1 MKTRNLL
8 MSLIAL
14 MAILIASC
22 SEQQPGT
29 GMEVGGTKTLTFRL
43 TTDGQAQTRAAAPS
57 VPGYKLE
64 YILQVLDAGG
74 SILSGYTQRVETGT
88 FDVTLPLGVAY
99 TCLFWAQ
106 YIPDAGGDNEFF
118 DTDDL
123 KAVALKK
130 PLTAEDQCQ
139 AFCATASVAAA
150 DEALTHTVVM
160 KRAVAQVNIKSD
172 TQMTGYSKL
181 TAAYTNVPNT
191 FNVLDNTVTDNTG
204 GVNGDANFDITSFSS
219 TPGADGKY
227 IYQSAYFLASAD
239 GAGSM
244 LNIALDTYITA
255 APGTP
260 FKTITV
266 NNVPTKKNVRTNVLM
281 DFAATSSTY
290 TYTLD
295 FADFDAT
302 DINHKTVSTWDGSYP
317 AVNTSATY
325 SGGDGSQATPYIIGS
340 ATDFAQFAKNIAN
353 STYTNDK
360 YFKLDVDIN
369 LNDKPWT
376 PTEEFRGAFDGQ
388 HHKITGLK
396 VSVAGDYVG
405 LFGRISNRPSSGISN
420 LHVSGDV
427 ENTASEE
434 YGFKTTGGICGTNY
448 GVITNCS
455 FSGSVRGAERVGG
468 IAGACDGRII
478 SCKNTATVFGK
489 EAGGIAGRNSTAKA
503 IIYGCYNEGIIETNG
518 GSAGGIYGKDDD
530 FEFDI
535 KGCYNIGTVRSSS
548 GGGELGAITSYWGD
562 NSASYSMA
570 SCYVKE
576 KYALFHATEE
586 AVFGSSD
593 WPTSTNNTVWYADPS
608 NDGTYT
614 AGSDGVPTGNYKFW
628 KSLGSW
634 NGGTPQYP
642 KLWWEE

>member
-29 GMEVGGTKTLTFRL
+29 GMEAGGTKTLTFRL

-57 VPGYKLE
+57 VTGHKLQ

-106 YIPDAGGDNEFF
+106 YIPNAGGGSEFF

-130 PLTAEDQCQ
+130 ALTADDQCQ

-204 GVNGDANFDITSFSS
+204 GVSGDANFDITNFSAS
-219 TPGADGKY
+219 PGADGKY
-227 IYQSAYFLASAD
+227 IYQSAYFLASVD

-266 NNVPTKKNVRTNVLM
+266 NNVPAKKNVRTNVLM

-302 DINHKTVSTWDGSYP
+302 DINHKTVSTWDGTYP
-317 AVNTSATY
+317 AVNTGATF
-325 SGGDGSQATPYIIGS
+325 SGGDGSEATPYIIGS
-340 ATDFAQFAKNIAN
+340 ATDFAQFAKNTTSKN
-353 STYTNDK
+353 YQDT

-376 PTEEFRGAFDGQ
+376 PTGNFDGVFDGQ

-396 VSVAGDYVG
+396 VSVADVEVG
-405 LFGRISNRPSSGISN
+405 LFGQLSSTGRLSN

-427 ENTASEE
+427 ENTSSE
-434 YGFKTTGGICGTNY
+434 YFKFAGGICGWHD
-448 GVITNCS
+448 GVVTNCS
-455 FSGSVRGAERVGG
+455 FSGSVRGTGTVGG
-468 IAGACDGRII
+468 IAGSCNGKII
-478 SCKNTATVFGK
+478 SCKNTASVSGE
-489 EAGGIAGRNSTAKA
+489 EAGGIAGQESSA
-503 IIYGCYNEGIIETNG
+503 IPKIYGCYNEGAIDG
-518 GSAGGIYGKDDD
+518 GANAGGILGKNGGYGC
-530 FEFDI
+530 EI
-535 KGCYNIGTVRSSS
+535 KGCYNIGAIQSSS
-548 GGGELGAITSYWGD
+548 GGTLGAITSSAAAG
-562 NSASYSMA
+562 NSVMA

-576 KYALFHATEE
+576 KYAAAHATEE
-586 AVFGSSD
+586 TVFGSSD

>member
-1 MKTRNLL
+1 MKTRHLL

-14 MAILIASC
+14 VAILIASC

-29 GMEVGGTKTLTFRL
+29 GMEAGGTKTLTFRL
-43 TTDGQAQTRAAAPS
+43 TTDGQAQTRAAAPT
-57 VPGYKLE
+57 VTGHKLQ

-74 SILSGYTQRVETGT
+74 TLIPGYTQTVETGI
-88 FDVTLPLGVAY
+88 FNVTLPLGVAY

-118 DTDDL
+118 DTADL

-130 PLTAEDQCQ
+130 ALTADDKCQ

-172 TQMTGYSKL
+172 TQMAGYSKL

-191 FNVLDNTVTDNTG
+191 FNVQDNTVTAAG
-204 GVNGDANFDITSFSS
+204 GVSGNANFEIIDFTVS
-219 TPGADGKY
+219 PGADGKY

-239 GAGSM
+239 GTGSM
-244 LNIALDTYITA
+244 LDIALNTYITA
-255 APGTP
+255 APGAP

-295 FADFDAT
+295 FADFDT
-302 DINHKTVSTWDGSYP
+302 PDINRRTVSTWDGTYP

-325 SGGDGSQATPYIIGS
+325 SGGDGTQANPYIIGS
-340 ATDFAQFAKNIAN
+340 ATDFAQFAKNTTSKN
-353 STYTNDK
+353 YNDT

-369 LNDKPWT
+369 LNNQPWT
-376 PTEEFRGAFDGQ
+376 PIALTGLPFGTFDGQ
-388 HHKITGLK
+388 HHKITGLN
-396 VSVAGDYVG
+396 VDNSTNSAAVG
-405 LFGRISNRPSSGISN
+405 LFGKVSGGVSN
-420 LHVSGDV
+420 LHVSGTV
-427 ENTASEE
+427 KATGTSSYA
-434 YGFKTTGGICGTNY
+434 GGICGASVS
-448 GVITNCS
+448 GSSSCVLANCS
-455 FSGSVRGAERVGG
+455 FAGSVEGG
-468 IAGACDGRII
+468 TAAGGMIGNLQAITVI
-478 SCKNTATVFGK
+478 TSCKNSGTVT
-489 EAGGIAGRNSTAKA
+489 AGGFAGGMCGKATANLSVF
-503 IIYGCYNEGIIETNG
+503 GCYNEGTITANN
-518 GSAGGIYGKDDD
+518 AGGVSAPGNATIS
-530 FEFDI
+530 
-535 KGCYNIGTVRSSS
+535 GCYNIGTVSGSSTS
-548 GGGELGAITSYWGD
+548 GAITPGATSV
-562 NSASYSMA
+562 SE
-570 SCYVKE
+570 CYVKE
-576 KYALFHATEE
+576 IIGTDSGSETA
-586 AVFGSSD
+586 FGD
-593 WPTSTNNTVWYADPS
+593 GAWPTSTSGSVWLAAPD

-614 AGSDGVPTGNYKFW
+614 AGANGVPTGNYKFW

-634 NGGTPQYP
+634 NGGTPQHP

>member
-29 GMEVGGTKTLTFRL
+29 GMEAGGTKTLTFRL

-57 VPGYKLE
+57 VTGYKLE

-106 YIPDAGGDNEFF
+106 YIPNAGGGSEFF

-130 PLTAEDQCQ
+130 ALTADDQCQ

-204 GVNGDANFDITSFSS
+204 GVSGDANFDITNFSAS
-219 TPGADGKY
+219 PGADGKY
-227 IYQSAYFLASAD
+227 IYQSAYFLASVD

-244 LNIALDTYITA
+244 LNIALNTYITA

-266 NNVPTKKNVRTNVLM
+266 NNVPAKKNVRTNVLM

-302 DINHKTVSTWDGSYP
+302 DINHKTVSTWDGTYP
-317 AVNTSATY
+317 AVNTGATF
-325 SGGDGSQATPYIIGS
+325 SGGDGSEATPYIIGS
-340 ATDFAQFAKNIAN
+340 ATDFAQFAKNTTSKN
-353 STYTNDK
+353 YRDT

-376 PTEEFRGAFDGQ
+376 PTGNFDGVFDGQ

-396 VSVAGDYVG
+396 VSVADVEVG
-405 LFGRISNRPSSGISN
+405 LFGQLSSTGRLSN

-427 ENTASEE
+427 ENTSSE
-434 YGFKTTGGICGTNY
+434 YFKFAGGICGWHD
-448 GVITNCS
+448 GVVTNCS
-455 FSGSVRGAERVGG
+455 FSGSVRGTGTVGG
-468 IAGACDGRII
+468 IAGSCNGKII
-478 SCKNTATVFGK
+478 SCKNTASVSGE
-489 EAGGIAGRNSTAKA
+489 EAGGIAGQESSA
-503 IIYGCYNEGIIETNG
+503 IPKIYGCYNEGAIDG
-518 GSAGGIYGKDDD
+518 GANAGGILGKNGGYGC
-530 FEFDI
+530 EI
-535 KGCYNIGTVRSSS
+535 KGCYNIGAIQSSS
-548 GGGELGAITSYWGD
+548 GGTLGAITSSAAAG
-562 NSASYSMA
+562 NSVMA

-576 KYALFHATEE
+576 KYAAAHATEE
-586 AVFGSSD
+586 TVFGASD

-634 NGGTPQYP
+634 NGGTPEYP

>member
-1 MKTRNLL
+1 MKTRHLL

-14 MAILIASC
+14 VAILIASC

-57 VPGYKLE
+57 VTGHKLE

-130 PLTAEDQCQ
+130 PLTADDQCQ

-150 DEALTHTVVM
+150 DEALTQTVVM

-191 FNVLDNTVTDNTG
+191 FNVLDNTVTTTG
-204 GVNGDANFDITSFSS
+204 GVSGDADFEITSFSS
-219 TPGADGKY
+219 TPDADGKY
-227 IYQSAYFLASAD
+227 ICQSAYFLASAN

-255 APGTP
+255 APGAV

-266 NNVPTKKNVRTNVLM
+266 NNVPAKKNVRTNVLM

-325 SGGDGSQATPYIIGS
+325 SGGDGSQANPYIIGS
-340 ATDFAQFAKNIAN
+340 ATDLAQLTVNMAN
-353 STYTNDK
+353 SVNYNAN
-360 YFKLDVDIN
+360 YFKLDVDID
-369 LNDKPWT
+369 LNNHPWT
-376 PTEEFRGAFDGQ
+376 PIALDGMAIGAFDGQ
-388 HHKITGLK
+388 HHKITGLN
-396 VSVAGDYVG
+396 VDIATGSVGVG
-405 LFGRISNRPSSGISN
+405 LFGKVRSGVSN
-420 LHVSGDV
+420 LHVSGTV
-427 ENTASEE
+427 
-434 YGFKTTGGICGTNY
+434 KTTGSGSYAGGICGNLT
-448 GVITNCS
+448 GDGSSVAVLANCS
-455 FSGSVRGAERVGG
+455 FTGSVEGVSSAGG
-468 IAGACDGRII
+468 IVGKMQSVTTIT
-478 SCKNTATVFGK
+478 SCKNSGTVKANSF
-489 EAGGIAGRNSTAKA
+489 AGGISGSMGSSLY
-503 IIYGCYNEGIIETNG
+503 IFGCYNEGAIIGNN
-518 GSAGGIYGKDDD
+518 AGGISVPGNAK
-530 FEFDI
+530 I
-535 KGCYNIGTVRSSS
+535 SGCYNIGTVTGTGAS
-548 GGGELGAITSYWGD
+548 GAIAL
-562 NSASYSMA
+562 SAA
-570 SCYVKE
+570 SVLECYVKAKIGTDSGGE
-576 KYALFHATEE
+576 T
-586 AVFGSSD
+586 VFSD
-593 WPTSTNNTVWYADPS
+593 GAWPTSTNGAVWFAAPD

-614 AGSDGVPTGNYKFW
+614 KSASDEPTGDYKFW

>member
-1 MKTRNLL
+1 MKTRHLL

-14 MAILIASC
+14 VAILIASC

-29 GMEVGGTKTLTFRL
+29 GMEAGGTKTLTFRL
-43 TTDGQAQTRAAAPS
+43 TTDGQAQTRAPAPS
-57 VPGYKLE
+57 VTGHKLQ

-74 SILSGYTQRVETGT
+74 NILPTYTQTVETGT

-106 YIPDAGGDNEFF
+106 YIPDTGGDNDFF

-150 DEALTHTVVM
+150 DEALTQTVVM

-204 GVNGDANFDITSFSS
+204 GVNGDANFEITSFSS
-219 TPGADGKY
+219 TPGTDGKY

-295 FADFDAT
+295 FADFDAP
-302 DINHKTVSTWDGSYP
+302 DINHRPPSTWNGTSP
-317 AVNTSATY
+317 ASNPTATF
-325 SGGDGSQATPYIIGS
+325 SGGDGSQANPYIIGS
-340 ATDFAQFAKNIAN
+340 ATDLAQLTVNMAN
-353 STYTNDK
+353 SVNYNAN
-360 YFKLDVDIN
+360 YFKLDVDID
-369 LNDKPWT
+369 LNNHPWT
-376 PTEEFRGAFDGQ
+376 PIALNGMAIGAFDGQ
-388 HHKITGLK
+388 HHKITGLNVDIAT
-396 VSVAGDYVG
+396 VSVGVG
-405 LFGRISNRPSSGISN
+405 LFGKVKLGVSN
-420 LHVSGDV
+420 LHVSGTV
-427 ENTASEE
+427 
-434 YGFKTTGGICGTNY
+434 KTTGSGSYAGGICGN
-448 GVITNCS
+448 ITGDGSSAAVLANCS
-455 FSGSVRGAERVGG
+455 FTGSVEGVSSAGG
-468 IAGACDGRII
+468 IVGKMQSVTTIT
-478 SCKNTATVFGK
+478 SCKNSGTVKANGF
-489 EAGGIAGRNSTAKA
+489 AGGISGSMGSSLY
-503 IIYGCYNEGIIETNG
+503 IFGCYNEGAITAGN
-518 GSAGGIYGKDDD
+518 AGGISAPGNAK
-530 FEFDI
+530 I
-535 KGCYNIGTVRSSS
+535 SGCYNIGTVTGTGNS
-548 GGGELGAITSYWGD
+548 GAIAL
-562 NSASYSMA
+562 SAA
-570 SCYVKE
+570 SVLECYVKAKIGTDSGGE
-576 KYALFHATEE
+576 T
-586 AVFGSSD
+586 VFSD
-593 WPTSTNNTVWYADPS
+593 GAWPTSTNGAVWFAAPD

-614 AGSDGVPTGNYKFW
+614 KNASDEPTGDYKFW

>member
-57 VPGYKLE
+57 VTGYKLE

-74 SILSGYTQRVETGT
+74 NILPAYTQTVETGT
-88 FDVTLPLGVAY
+88 FNVTLPLGVAY

-118 DTDDL
+118 ATDDL

-130 PLTAEDQCQ
+130 ALTAEDQCQ

-204 GVNGDANFDITSFSS
+204 GVNGDADFEITSFSAL
-219 TPGADGKY
+219 PGADGKY

-302 DINHKTVSTWDGSYP
+302 DINHKTVSIWDGSYP
-317 AVNTSATY
+317 AANTGAAF
-325 SGGDGSQATPYIIGS
+325 SGGDGSEATPYIIGS
-340 ATDFAQFAKNIAN
+340 ATDFAQFAKNTTSKN
-353 STYTNDK
+353 YRDT

-376 PTEEFRGAFDGQ
+376 PTKEFRGVFDGQ

-405 LFGRISNRPSSGISN
+405 LFGQLSNDGRLSN

-427 ENTASEE
+427 ENTALENYKSA
-434 YGFKTTGGICGTNY
+434 GGICGVHS

-455 FSGSVRGAERVGG
+455 FSGSVRGTGAVGG
-468 IAGACDGRII
+468 IAAQCNGKII
-478 SCKNTATVFGK
+478 SCKNTASVSGK
-489 EAGGIAGRNSTAKA
+489 EAGGIAGQESSA
-503 IIYGCYNEGIIETNG
+503 IPKIYGCYNEGSIDGEN
-518 GSAGGIYGKDDD
+518 AGGILGKNGGYGC
-530 FEFDI
+530 EI
-535 KGCYNIGTVRSSS
+535 KGCYNIGAIQSSS
-548 GGGELGAITSYWGD
+548 GGTFGAITSSTADG
-562 NSASYSMA
+562 SSVMA
-570 SCYVKE
+570 SCYVRE
-576 KYALFHATEE
+576 KYAAAHATEE
-586 AVFGSSD
+586 TVFGSSD

>member
-29 GMEVGGTKTLTFRL
+29 GMEAGGTKTLTFRL

-57 VPGYKLE
+57 VTGHKLQ

-74 SILSGYTQRVETGT
+74 SILPTYTQTVETGT

-106 YIPDAGGDNEFF
+106 YIPNAGGGSEFF

-130 PLTAEDQCQ
+130 ALTADDQCQ

-204 GVNGDANFDITSFSS
+204 GVSGDANFDITNFSAS
-219 TPGADGKY
+219 PGADGKY
-227 IYQSAYFLASAD
+227 IYQSAYFLASVD

-244 LNIALDTYITA
+244 LNIALNTYITA

-302 DINHKTVSTWDGSYP
+302 DINHKTVSIWDGSYP
-317 AVNTSATY
+317 AANTGAAF
-325 SGGDGSQATPYIIGS
+325 SGGDGSEATPYIIGS
-340 ATDFAQFAKNIAN
+340 ATDFAQFAKNTTSKN
-353 STYTNDK
+353 YRDT

-376 PTEEFRGAFDGQ
+376 PTGNFDGVFDGQ

-396 VSVAGDYVG
+396 VSVADVEVG
-405 LFGRISNRPSSGISN
+405 LFGQLSSTGRLSN

-427 ENTASEE
+427 ENTSSE
-434 YGFKTTGGICGTNY
+434 YFKFAGGICGWHD
-448 GVITNCS
+448 GVVTNCS
-455 FSGSVRGAERVGG
+455 FSGSVRGTGTVGG
-468 IAGACDGRII
+468 IAGSCNGKII
-478 SCKNTATVFGK
+478 SCKNTASVSGE
-489 EAGGIAGRNSTAKA
+489 EAGGIAGQESSA
-503 IIYGCYNEGIIETNG
+503 IPKIYGCYNEGAIDG
-518 GSAGGIYGKDDD
+518 GANAGGILGKNGGYGC
-530 FEFDI
+530 EI
-535 KGCYNIGTVRSSS
+535 KGCYNIGAIQSSS
-548 GGGELGAITSYWGD
+548 GGTLGAITSSAAAG
-562 NSASYSMA
+562 NSVMA

-576 KYALFHATEE
+576 KYAAAHATEE
-586 AVFGSSD
+586 TVFGASD

-634 NGGTPQYP
+634 NGGTPEYP

>member
-1 MKTRNLL
+1 

-29 GMEVGGTKTLTFRL
+29 GMEAGGTKTLTFRL
-43 TTDGQAQTRAAAPS
+43 TTDGQAQTRAPAPS
-57 VPGYKLE
+57 VTGHKLE

-106 YIPDAGGDNEFF
+106 YIPDTGGDNDFF

-150 DEALTHTVVM
+150 DEALTQTVVM

-204 GVNGDANFDITSFSS
+204 GVNGDANFDITNFSAA
-219 TPGADGKY
+219 PGADGKY

-302 DINHKTVSTWDGSYP
+302 DINHKTVSIWDGTYP
-317 AVNTSATY
+317 AANTGATF
-325 SGGDGSQATPYIIGS
+325 SGGDGSEATPYIIGS
-340 ATDFAQFAKNIAN
+340 ATDFAQFAENTRN
-353 STYTNDK
+353 NFQNYEYT

-376 PTEEFRGAFDGQ
+376 PTKEFRGVFDGQ

-396 VSVAGDYVG
+396 VSVAGEEVG
-405 LFGRISNRPSSGISN
+405 LFGQLSSTGRLSN

-427 ENTASEE
+427 ENTSP
-434 YGFKTTGGICGTNY
+434 TTYYAAGGICGVHS

-455 FSGSVRGAERVGG
+455 FSGSVRGVG
-468 IAGACDGRII
+468 I
-478 SCKNTATVFGK
+478 
-489 EAGGIAGRNSTAKA
+489 AGGIAGECNGKIISCKSTASVFGKYA
-503 IIYGCYNEGIIETNG
+503 GGIAGGNSSGKYSIYGCYNEGTIETDG
-518 GSAGGIYGKDDD
+518 GNAGGIYGKDGGYD
-530 FEFDI
+530 FDI
-535 KGCYNIGTVRSSS
+535 KGCYNIGTVQ
-548 GGGELGAITSYWGD
+548 GKQGGEVLGAITSS
-562 NSASYSMA
+562 SASGSSVMA
-570 SCYVKE
+570 SCYVRE
-576 KYALFHATEE
+576 KYAIAHATEE
-586 AVFGSSD
+586 TVFGSSG

>member
-1 MKTRNLL
+1 

-14 MAILIASC
+14 VAILIASC

-57 VPGYKLE
+57 VTGHKLE

-106 YIPDAGGDNEFF
+106 YIPDAGGGSEFF

-130 PLTAEDQCQ
+130 ALTADDQCQ

-150 DEALTHTVVM
+150 DEALTQTVVM

-191 FNVLDNTVTDNTG
+191 FNVLDNTVTTTG
-204 GVNGDANFDITSFSS
+204 GVSGDADFEITSFSS
-219 TPGADGKY
+219 TPDADGKY
-227 IYQSAYFLASAD
+227 ICQSAYFLASAD

-255 APGTP
+255 APGAV

-266 NNVPTKKNVRTNVLM
+266 NNAPTKKNVRTNVLM

-325 SGGDGSQATPYIIGS
+325 SGGDGSQANPYIIGS
-340 ATDFAQFAKNIAN
+340 ATDLAQLTVNMAN
-353 STYTNDK
+353 SVNYNAN
-360 YFKLDVDIN
+360 YFKLDVDID
-369 LNDKPWT
+369 LNNHPWT
-376 PTEEFRGAFDGQ
+376 PIALDGMAIGAFDGQ
-388 HHKITGLK
+388 HHKITGLN
-396 VSVAGDYVG
+396 VDIATGSVGVG
-405 LFGRISNRPSSGISN
+405 LFGKVRSGVSN
-420 LHVSGDV
+420 LHVSGTV
-427 ENTASEE
+427 
-434 YGFKTTGGICGTNY
+434 KTTGSGSYAGGICGNLT
-448 GVITNCS
+448 GDGSSVAVLANCS
-455 FSGSVRGAERVGG
+455 FTGSVEGVSSAGG
-468 IAGACDGRII
+468 IVGKMQSVTTIT
-478 SCKNTATVFGK
+478 SCKNSGTVKANSF
-489 EAGGIAGRNSTAKA
+489 AGGISGSMGSSLY
-503 IIYGCYNEGIIETNG
+503 IFGCYNEGAIIGNN
-518 GSAGGIYGKDDD
+518 AGGISVPGNAK
-530 FEFDI
+530 I
-535 KGCYNIGTVRSSS
+535 SGCYNIGTVTGTGAS
-548 GGGELGAITSYWGD
+548 GAIAL
-562 NSASYSMA
+562 SAA
-570 SCYVKE
+570 SVLECYVKAKIGTDSGGE
-576 KYALFHATEE
+576 T
-586 AVFGSSD
+586 VFSD
-593 WPTSTNNTVWYADPS
+593 GAWPTSTNGAVWFAAPD

-614 AGSDGVPTGNYKFW
+614 KSASDEPTGDYKFW

>member
-43 TTDGQAQTRAAAPS
+43 TTDGQAQTRAPAPS
-57 VPGYKLE
+57 VTGYKLE

-74 SILSGYTQRVETGT
+74 NILPAYTQTVETGT
-88 FDVTLPLGVAY
+88 FNVTLPLGVAY

-106 YIPDAGGDNEFF
+106 YIPNSGGGSEFF

-130 PLTAEDQCQ
+130 ALTADDQCQ

-150 DEALTHTVVM
+150 DEALTKTVVM

-204 GVNGDANFDITSFSS
+204 GVNGDADFEITSFSAL
-219 TPGADGKY
+219 PGADGKY

-302 DINHKTVSTWDGSYP
+302 DINHKTVSIWDGSYP
-317 AVNTSATY
+317 AANTGAAF
-325 SGGDGSQATPYIIGS
+325 SGGDGSEATPYIIGS
-340 ATDFAQFAKNIAN
+340 ATDFAQFAKNTTSKN
-353 STYTNDK
+353 YRDT

-376 PTEEFRGAFDGQ
+376 PTKEFRGVFDGQ

-405 LFGRISNRPSSGISN
+405 LFGQLSNDGRLSN

-427 ENTASEE
+427 ENTALENYKSA
-434 YGFKTTGGICGTNY
+434 GGICGVHS

-455 FSGSVRGAERVGG
+455 FSGSVRGTGAVGG
-468 IAGACDGRII
+468 IAAQCNGKII
-478 SCKNTATVFGK
+478 SCKNTASVSGK
-489 EAGGIAGRNSTAKA
+489 EAGGIAGQESSA
-503 IIYGCYNEGIIETNG
+503 IPKIYGCYNEGSIDGEN
-518 GSAGGIYGKDDD
+518 AGGILGKNGGYGC
-530 FEFDI
+530 EI
-535 KGCYNIGTVRSSS
+535 KGCYNIGAIQSSS
-548 GGGELGAITSYWGD
+548 GGTFGAITSSTADG
-562 NSASYSMA
+562 SSVMA
-570 SCYVKE
+570 SCYVRE
-576 KYALFHATEE
+576 KYAAAHATEE
-586 AVFGSSD
+586 TVFGSSD

>member
-29 GMEVGGTKTLTFRL
+29 GMEAGGTKTLTFRL

-57 VPGYKLE
+57 VTGHKLQ

-74 SILSGYTQRVETGT
+74 SILPTYTQTVETGT

-106 YIPDAGGDNEFF
+106 YIPNAGGGSEFF

-130 PLTAEDQCQ
+130 ALTADDQCQ

-204 GVNGDANFDITSFSS
+204 GVNGDANFEITSFSS

-227 IYQSAYFLASAD
+227 ICQSAYFLASAD

-302 DINHKTVSTWDGSYP
+302 DINHKTVSTWDGTYP
-317 AVNTSATY
+317 AVNTGATF
-325 SGGDGSQATPYIIGS
+325 SGGDGSEATPYIIGS
-340 ATDFAQFAKNIAN
+340 ATDFAQFAKNTTSKN
-353 STYTNDK
+353 YRDT

-376 PTEEFRGAFDGQ
+376 PTGNFDGVFDGQ

-396 VSVAGDYVG
+396 VSVADVEVG
-405 LFGRISNRPSSGISN
+405 LFGQLSSTGRLSN

-427 ENTASEE
+427 ENTSSE
-434 YGFKTTGGICGTNY
+434 YFKFAGGICGWHD
-448 GVITNCS
+448 GVVTNCS
-455 FSGSVRGAERVGG
+455 FSGSVRGTGTVGG
-468 IAGACDGRII
+468 IAGSCNGKII
-478 SCKNTATVFGK
+478 SCKNTASVSGE
-489 EAGGIAGRNSTAKA
+489 EAGGIAGQESSA
-503 IIYGCYNEGIIETNG
+503 IPKIYGCYNEGAIDG
-518 GSAGGIYGKDDD
+518 GANAGGILGKNGGYGC
-530 FEFDI
+530 EI
-535 KGCYNIGTVRSSS
+535 KGCYNIGAIQSSS
-548 GGGELGAITSYWGD
+548 GGTLGAITSSAAAG
-562 NSASYSMA
+562 NSVMA

-576 KYALFHATEE
+576 KYAAAHATEE
-586 AVFGSSD
+586 TVFGASD

-634 NGGTPQYP
+634 NGGTPEYP

>member
-29 GMEVGGTKTLTFRL
+29 GMEAGGTKTLTFRL

-57 VPGYKLE
+57 VTGHKLQ

-74 SILSGYTQRVETGT
+74 SILPTYTQTVETGT

-106 YIPDAGGDNEFF
+106 YIPNAGGGSEFF

-130 PLTAEDQCQ
+130 ALTADDQCQ

-204 GVNGDANFDITSFSS
+204 GVNGDANFEITSFSS

-227 IYQSAYFLASAD
+227 ICQSAYFLASAD

-266 NNVPTKKNVRTNVLM
+266 NNVPAKKNVRTNVLM

-302 DINHKTVSTWDGSYP
+302 DINHKTVSIWDGSYP
-317 AVNTSATY
+317 AANTGAAF
-325 SGGDGSQATPYIIGS
+325 SGGDGSEATPYIIGS
-340 ATDFAQFAKNIAN
+340 ATDFAQFAKNTTSKN
-353 STYTNDK
+353 YQDT

-376 PTEEFRGAFDGQ
+376 PTGNFDGVFDGQ

-396 VSVAGDYVG
+396 VSVADVEVG
-405 LFGRISNRPSSGISN
+405 LFGQLSSTGRLSN

-427 ENTASEE
+427 ENTSSE
-434 YGFKTTGGICGTNY
+434 YFKFAGGICGWHD
-448 GVITNCS
+448 GVVTNCS
-455 FSGSVRGAERVGG
+455 FSGSVRGTGTVGG
-468 IAGACDGRII
+468 IAGSCNGKII
-478 SCKNTATVFGK
+478 SCKNTASVSGE
-489 EAGGIAGRNSTAKA
+489 EAGGIAGQESSA
-503 IIYGCYNEGIIETNG
+503 IPKIYGCYNEGAIDG
-518 GSAGGIYGKDDD
+518 GANAGGILGKNGGYGC
-530 FEFDI
+530 EI
-535 KGCYNIGTVRSSS
+535 KGCYNIGAIQSSS
-548 GGGELGAITSYWGD
+548 GGTLGAITSSAAAG
-562 NSASYSMA
+562 NSVMA

-576 KYALFHATEE
+576 KYAAAHATEE
-586 AVFGSSD
+586 TVFGASD

-634 NGGTPQYP
+634 NGGTPEYP

>member
-1 MKTRNLL
+1 

-57 VPGYKLE
+57 VAGYKLE

-106 YIPDAGGDNEFF
+106 YIPDAGGGSEFF

-191 FNVLDNTVTDNTG
+191 FNVLDNTVTTTG
-204 GVNGDANFDITSFSS
+204 GVSGDADFEITSFSAL
-219 TPGADGKY
+219 PGADGKY

-295 FADFDAT
+295 FADFDAP
-302 DINHKTVSTWDGSYP
+302 DINRKTVSTWDGTYP
-317 AVNTSATY
+317 AVNTGATY

-340 ATDFAQFAKNIAN
+340 ATDFAQFAKNTTSKN
-353 STYTNDK
+353 YRDT

-376 PTEEFRGAFDGQ
+376 PTKEFRGVFDGQ

-405 LFGRISNRPSSGISN
+405 LFSQIDARSGPNASVSN

-427 ENTASEE
+427 ENTKPSE
-434 YGFKTTGGICGTNY
+434 YYCAGGICGDNAT
-448 GVITNCS
+448 GVIANCS
-455 FSGSVRGAERVGG
+455 FSGSVRGTGTVGG
-468 IAGACDGRII
+468 IAGSCNGKII
-478 SCKNTATVFGK
+478 SCKNTASVSGK
-489 EAGGIAGRNSTAKA
+489 EAGGIAGRESSA
-503 IIYGCYNEGIIETNG
+503 IPKIYGCYNEGAIDGEY
-518 GSAGGIYGKDDD
+518 AGGILGKNDGYGC
-530 FEFDI
+530 EI
-535 KGCYNIGTVRSSS
+535 KGCYNIGAIQSSS
-548 GGGELGAITSYWGD
+548 GGTFGAITS
-562 NSASYSMA
+562 STASGSSVMA
-570 SCYVKE
+570 SCYVRE
-576 KYALFHATEE
+576 KYAIAHATEE
-586 AVFGSSD
+586 TVFGSSG

-642 KLWWEE
+642 KLWWEK

>member
-43 TTDGQAQTRAAAPS
+43 TTDGQAQTRAPAPS
-57 VPGYKLE
+57 VTGYKLE

-74 SILSGYTQRVETGT
+74 NILPTYTQTVETGT
-88 FDVTLPLGVAY
+88 FNVTLPLGVAY

-106 YIPDAGGDNEFF
+106 YIPNSGGGSEFF

-130 PLTAEDQCQ
+130 ALTADDQCQ

-150 DEALTHTVVM
+150 DEALTKTVVM

-172 TQMTGYSKL
+172 TQMMGYSKL

-204 GVNGDANFDITSFSS
+204 GVNGDADFEITSFSAL
-219 TPGADGKY
+219 PGADGKY

-302 DINHKTVSTWDGSYP
+302 DINHKTVSIWDGSYP
-317 AVNTSATY
+317 AANTGAAF
-325 SGGDGSQATPYIIGS
+325 SGGDGSEATPYIIGS
-340 ATDFAQFAKNIAN
+340 ATDFAQFAKNTTSKN
-353 STYTNDK
+353 YRDT

-376 PTEEFRGAFDGQ
+376 PTKEFRGVFDGQ

-405 LFGRISNRPSSGISN
+405 LFGQLSNDGRLSN

-427 ENTASEE
+427 ENTALENYKSA
-434 YGFKTTGGICGTNY
+434 GGICGVHS

-455 FSGSVRGAERVGG
+455 FSGSVRGTGAVGG
-468 IAGACDGRII
+468 IAAQCNGKII
-478 SCKNTATVFGK
+478 SCKNTASVSGK
-489 EAGGIAGRNSTAKA
+489 EAGGIAGQESSA
-503 IIYGCYNEGIIETNG
+503 IPKIYGCYNEGSIDGEN
-518 GSAGGIYGKDDD
+518 AGGILGKNGGYGC
-530 FEFDI
+530 EI
-535 KGCYNIGTVRSSS
+535 KGCYNIGAIQSSS
-548 GGGELGAITSYWGD
+548 GGTFGAITSSTADG
-562 NSASYSMA
+562 SSVMA
-570 SCYVKE
+570 SCYVRE
-576 KYALFHATEE
+576 KYAAAHATEE
-586 AVFGSSD
+586 TVFGSSD

>member
-14 MAILIASC
+14 VAILIASC

-57 VPGYKLE
+57 VTGHKLE

-106 YIPDAGGDNEFF
+106 YIPDAGGGSEFF

-150 DEALTHTVVM
+150 DEALTQTVVM

-191 FNVLDNTVTDNTG
+191 FNVLDNTVATTG
-204 GVNGDANFDITSFSS
+204 GVSGDANFEITSFSS

-227 IYQSAYFLASAD
+227 ICQSAYFLASAD

-266 NNVPTKKNVRTNVLM
+266 NNVPAKKNVRTNVLM

-302 DINHKTVSTWDGSYP
+302 DINHKTVSIWDGSYP
-317 AVNTSATY
+317 AANTGATF
-325 SGGDGSQATPYIIGS
+325 SGGDGSEATPYIIGS
-340 ATDFAQFAKNIAN
+340 ATDFAQFAENTRN
-353 STYTNDK
+353 NFQNYEYT

-376 PTEEFRGAFDGQ
+376 PTKEFRGVFDGQ

-396 VSVAGDYVG
+396 VSGADEKVG
-405 LFGRISNRPSSGISN
+405 LFGQLSNNGRLSN

-427 ENTASEE
+427 ENTASEN
-434 YGFKTTGGICGTNY
+434 YKSAGGICGVHS

-455 FSGSVRGAERVGG
+455 FSGSVRGVGLVGG
-468 IAGACDGRII
+468 IAGECNGKII
-478 SCKNTATVFGK
+478 SCKNTASVSGK
-489 EAGGIAGRNSTAKA
+489 EAGGIAGRESSA
-503 IIYGCYNEGIIETNG
+503 IPKIYGCYNEGSIDGEN
-518 GSAGGIYGKDDD
+518 AGGILGKNEGYGC
-530 FEFDI
+530 EI
-535 KGCYNIGTVRSSS
+535 KGCYNIGAIQSSS
-548 GGGELGAITSYWGD
+548 GGTFGAITSSAAAG
-562 NSASYSMA
+562 NSVMA

-576 KYALFHATEE
+576 KYAAAHATEE
-586 AVFGSSD
+586 TVFGASG

-614 AGSDGVPTGNYKFW
+614 AGSDGVPTGDYKFW

>member
-57 VPGYKLE
+57 VTGYKLE

-74 SILSGYTQRVETGT
+74 NILPTYTQTVETGT
-88 FDVTLPLGVAY
+88 FNVTLPLGVAY

-106 YIPDAGGDNEFF
+106 YIPNSGGGSEFF

-130 PLTAEDQCQ
+130 ALTADDQCQ

-204 GVNGDANFDITSFSS
+204 GVNGDADFEITSFSAL
-219 TPGADGKY
+219 PGADGKY

-295 FADFDAT
+295 FADFDAP
-302 DINHKTVSTWDGSYP
+302 DINRKTVSTWDGTYP
-317 AVNTSATY
+317 AANTGATF
-325 SGGDGSQATPYIIGS
+325 SGGDGSEATPYIIGS
-340 ATDFAQFAKNIAN
+340 ATDFAQFAKNTTSKN
-353 STYTNDK
+353 YRDT

-376 PTEEFRGAFDGQ
+376 PTKEFRGVFDGQ

-405 LFGRISNRPSSGISN
+405 LFGQLSNDGRLSN

-427 ENTASEE
+427 ENTALENYKSA
-434 YGFKTTGGICGTNY
+434 GGICGVHS

-455 FSGSVRGAERVGG
+455 FSGSVRGTGAVGG
-468 IAGACDGRII
+468 IAAQCNGKII
-478 SCKNTATVFGK
+478 SCKNTASVSGK
-489 EAGGIAGRNSTAKA
+489 EAGGIAGQESSA
-503 IIYGCYNEGIIETNG
+503 IPKIYGCYNEGSIDGEN
-518 GSAGGIYGKDDD
+518 AGGILGKNGGYGC
-530 FEFDI
+530 EI
-535 KGCYNIGTVRSSS
+535 KGCYNIGAIQSSS
-548 GGGELGAITSYWGD
+548 GGTFGAITSSTADG
-562 NSASYSMA
+562 SSVMA
-570 SCYVKE
+570 SCYVRE
-576 KYALFHATEE
+576 KYAAAHATEE
-586 AVFGSSD
+586 TVFGSSD

>member
-1 MKTRNLL
+1 

-14 MAILIASC
+14 VAILIASC

-57 VPGYKLE
+57 VTGHKLE

-106 YIPDAGGDNEFF
+106 YIPDAGGGSEFF

-204 GVNGDANFDITSFSS
+204 GVNGDADFEITSFSS
-219 TPGADGKY
+219 TPGTDGKY

-244 LNIALDTYITA
+244 LNIALNTYITA
-255 APGTP
+255 APGAP

-302 DINHKTVSTWDGSYP
+302 DINHKTVSIWDGSYP
-317 AVNTSATY
+317 AANTGATF
-325 SGGDGSQATPYIIGS
+325 SGGDGSEATPYIIGS
-340 ATDFAQFAKNIAN
+340 ATDFAQFAENTRN
-353 STYTNDK
+353 NFQNYEFT

-376 PTEEFRGAFDGQ
+376 PTKEFRGAFDGQ

-396 VSVAGDYVG
+396 VSGADEQVG
-405 LFGRISNRPSSGISN
+405 LFGQLSRTGRLSN

-427 ENTASEE
+427 ENTSS
-434 YGFKTTGGICGTNY
+434 TTYYAAGGICGLHD

-455 FSGSVRGAERVGG
+455 FSGSVRGVGLVGG
-468 IAGACDGRII
+468 IAGECNGKII
-478 SCKNTATVFGK
+478 SCKSTASVFGK
-489 EAGGIAGRNSTAKA
+489 YAGGIAGRNSSGKCS
-503 IIYGCYNEGIIETNG
+503 IYGCYNEGVIETEG
-518 GSAGGIYGKDDD
+518 GNAGGIYGKDDGFD
-530 FEFDI
+530 FDI
-535 KGCYNIGTVRSSS
+535 KGCYNIGTVQGRQ
-548 GGGELGAITSYWGD
+548 GGEVLGAITSS
-562 NSASYSMA
+562 SASGSSVMA
-570 SCYVKE
+570 SCYVRE
-576 KYALFHATEE
+576 KYAIAHVTEE
-586 AVFGSSD
+586 TVFGASG

>member
-1 MKTRNLL
+1 

-57 VPGYKLE
+57 VTGHKLQ

-74 SILSGYTQRVETGT
+74 NIISGYTQTVETGT
-88 FDVTLPLGVAY
+88 FNVTLPLGVAY

-118 DTDDL
+118 DTADL

-130 PLTAEDQCQ
+130 PLTADDQCQ

-172 TQMTGYSKL
+172 TQMAGYSKL

-191 FNVLDNTVTDNTG
+191 FNVQDNTVAAAG
-204 GVNGDANFDITSFSS
+204 GVSGNANFEIIDFSAS
-219 TPGADGKY
+219 PGTDGKY

-239 GAGSM
+239 GTGSM
-244 LNIALDTYITA
+244 LNIALNTYITA
-255 APGTP
+255 APGAV

-295 FADFDAT
+295 FADFDAP
-302 DINHKTVSTWDGSYP
+302 DINHRPPSTWNGVSP
-317 AVNTSATY
+317 ASNPSTTF
-325 SGGDGSQATPYIIGS
+325 SGGDGTQTTPYIIGS
-340 ATDFAQFAKNIAN
+340 ATDLAQLAVNTAN
-353 STYTNDK
+353 GVNYGDK
-360 YFKLDVDIN
+360 FFKLGVDID
-369 LNDKPWT
+369 LNNQPWT
-376 PTEEFRGAFDGQ
+376 PIALTGLPLGTFDGQ
-388 HHKITGLK
+388 HHKITGLN
-396 VSVAGDYVG
+396 VDNSTNRAAVG
-405 LFGRISNRPSSGISN
+405 LFGKVTGGVSN
-420 LHVSGDV
+420 LHVSGTV
-427 ENTASEE
+427 KATGTSSYA
-434 YGFKTTGGICGTNY
+434 GGICGASVN
-448 GVITNCS
+448 GGSSCVLANCS
-455 FSGSVRGAERVGG
+455 FAGSVEGISAAGG
-468 IAGACDGRII
+468 IIGNLQGITVI
-478 SCKNTATVFGK
+478 TSCKNSGTVT
-489 EAGGIAGRNSTAKA
+489 AGGSAGGMCGRAGANL
-503 IIYGCYNEGIIETNG
+503 YVFGCYNEGTITANN
-518 GSAGGIYGKDDD
+518 AGGVSAPGNVTIS
-530 FEFDI
+530 
-535 KGCYNIGTVRSSS
+535 GCYNIGTVS
-548 GGGELGAITSYWGD
+548 GTSTSGAITSIAT
-562 NSASYSMA
+562 SVSE
-570 SCYVKE
+570 CYVKAKIGTDSGGE
-576 KYALFHATEE
+576 T
-586 AVFGSSD
+586 VFGD
-593 WPTSTNNTVWYADPS
+593 GAWPTSTSDSVWLAAPN

-614 AGSDGVPTGNYKFW
+614 AGANGVPTGDYKFW

-634 NGGTPQYP
+634 NGGTPQHP

>member
-1 MKTRNLL
+1 MKTRHLL
-8 MSLIAL
+8 VSLIAL
-14 MAILIASC
+14 VAILIASC

-43 TTDGQAQTRAAAPS
+43 TTDGQAQTRAPAPS
-57 VPGYKLE
+57 VTGHKLE

-106 YIPDAGGDNEFF
+106 YIPDAGGGSEFF

-150 DEALTHTVVM
+150 DEALTQTVVM

-204 GVNGDANFDITSFSS
+204 GVSGDANFDITNFSAA
-219 TPGADGKY
+219 PGTDGKY

-244 LNIALDTYITA
+244 LNIALNTYITA

-302 DINHKTVSTWDGSYP
+302 DINHKTVSIWDGSYP
-317 AVNTSATY
+317 AANTGATF
-325 SGGDGSQATPYIIGS
+325 SGGDGSEATPYIIGS
-340 ATDFAQFAKNIAN
+340 ATDFAQFAENTRN
-353 STYTNDK
+353 NFQNYEYT

-376 PTEEFRGAFDGQ
+376 PTKEFRGVFDGQ

-396 VSVAGDYVG
+396 VSGADEKMG
-405 LFGRISNRPSSGISN
+405 LFGQLSNDGRLSN

-427 ENTASEE
+427 ENTSS
-434 YGFKTTGGICGTNY
+434 TTYYVAGGICGLHG

-455 FSGSVRGAERVGG
+455 FSGSVRGVGLVGG
-468 IAGACDGRII
+468 IAGECNGKII
-478 SCKNTATVFGK
+478 SCKSTASVFGK
-489 EAGGIAGRNSTAKA
+489 YAGGIAGRNSSGKCS
-503 IIYGCYNEGIIETNG
+503 IYGCYNEGVIETEG
-518 GSAGGIYGKDDD
+518 GNAGGIYGKDDGYD
-530 FEFDI
+530 FDI
-535 KGCYNIGTVRSSS
+535 KGCYNIGTVQGRQ
-548 GGGELGAITSYWGD
+548 GGEVLGAITSS
-562 NSASYSMA
+562 SASGSSVMA
-570 SCYVKE
+570 SCYVRE
-576 KYALFHATEE
+576 KYAIAHATEE
-586 AVFGSSD
+586 TVFGSSD

-634 NGGTPQYP
+634 NGGTPEYP

>member
-1 MKTRNLL
+1 

-14 MAILIASC
+14 VAILIASC

-57 VPGYKLE
+57 VTGHKLQ

-74 SILSGYTQRVETGT
+74 SILPSFTQTVETGT
-88 FDVTLPLGVAY
+88 FNVTLPLGVAY

-118 DTDDL
+118 DTADL

-130 PLTAEDQCQ
+130 ALTADDKCQ

-172 TQMTGYSKL
+172 TQMAGYSKL

-191 FNVLDNTVTDNTG
+191 FNVQDNTVTAAG
-204 GVNGDANFDITSFSS
+204 GVSGNANFEIIDFTVS
-219 TPGADGKY
+219 PGADGKY

-239 GAGSM
+239 GTGSM
-244 LNIALDTYITA
+244 LDIALNTYITA
-255 APGTP
+255 APGAP

-295 FADFDAT
+295 FADFDT
-302 DINHKTVSTWDGSYP
+302 PDINRRTVSTWDGTYP

-325 SGGDGSQATPYIIGS
+325 SGGDGTQANPYIIGS
-340 ATDFAQFAKNIAN
+340 ATDFAQFAKNTTSKN
-353 STYTNDK
+353 YNDT

-369 LNDKPWT
+369 LNNQPWT
-376 PTEEFRGAFDGQ
+376 PIALTGLPFGTFDGQ
-388 HHKITGLK
+388 HHKITGLN
-396 VSVAGDYVG
+396 VDNSTNSAAVG
-405 LFGRISNRPSSGISN
+405 LFGKVSGGVSN
-420 LHVSGDV
+420 LHVSGTV
-427 ENTASEE
+427 KATGTSSYA
-434 YGFKTTGGICGTNY
+434 GGICGASVS
-448 GVITNCS
+448 GSSSCVLANCS
-455 FSGSVRGAERVGG
+455 FAGSVEGG
-468 IAGACDGRII
+468 TAAGGMIGNLQAITVI
-478 SCKNTATVFGK
+478 TSCKNSGTVT
-489 EAGGIAGRNSTAKA
+489 AGGFAGGMCGKATANLSVF
-503 IIYGCYNEGIIETNG
+503 GCYNEGTITANN
-518 GSAGGIYGKDDD
+518 AGGVSAPGNATIS
-530 FEFDI
+530 
-535 KGCYNIGTVRSSS
+535 GCYNIGTVSGSSTS
-548 GGGELGAITSYWGD
+548 GAITPGATSV
-562 NSASYSMA
+562 SE
-570 SCYVKE
+570 CYVKE
-576 KYALFHATEE
+576 IIGTDSGSETA
-586 AVFGSSD
+586 FGD
-593 WPTSTNNTVWYADPS
+593 GAWPTSTSGSVWLAAPD

-614 AGSDGVPTGNYKFW
+614 AGANGVPTGNYKFW

-634 NGGTPQYP
+634 NGGTPQHP

>member
-1 MKTRNLL
+1 MKTRHLL

-14 MAILIASC
+14 VAILIASC

-29 GMEVGGTKTLTFRL
+29 GMEAGGTKTLTFRL
-43 TTDGQAQTRAAAPS
+43 TTDGQAQTRAPAPS
-57 VPGYKLE
+57 VTGHKLQ

-74 SILSGYTQRVETGT
+74 NILSGYTQRVETGT

-106 YIPDAGGDNEFF
+106 YIPDAGGGSEFF

-130 PLTAEDQCQ
+130 ALTADDQCQ

-150 DEALTHTVVM
+150 DEALTQTVVM

-191 FNVLDNTVTDNTG
+191 FNVLDNTVTTTG
-204 GVNGDANFDITSFSS
+204 GVSGDADFEITSFSS
-219 TPGADGKY
+219 TPDADGKY
-227 IYQSAYFLASAD
+227 ICQSAYFLASAN

-255 APGTP
+255 APGAV

-266 NNVPTKKNVRTNVLM
+266 NNVPAKKNVRTNVLM

-325 SGGDGSQATPYIIGS
+325 SGGDGSQANPYIIGS
-340 ATDFAQFAKNIAN
+340 ATDLAQLTVNMAN
-353 STYTNDK
+353 SVNYNAN
-360 YFKLDVDIN
+360 YFKLDVDID
-369 LNDKPWT
+369 LNNHPWT
-376 PTEEFRGAFDGQ
+376 PIALDGMAIGAFDGQ
-388 HHKITGLK
+388 HHKITGLN
-396 VSVAGDYVG
+396 VDIATGSVGVG
-405 LFGRISNRPSSGISN
+405 LFGKVRSGVSN
-420 LHVSGDV
+420 LHVSGTV
-427 ENTASEE
+427 
-434 YGFKTTGGICGTNY
+434 KTTGSGSYAGGICGNLT
-448 GVITNCS
+448 GDGSSVAVLANCS
-455 FSGSVRGAERVGG
+455 FTGSVEGVSSAGG
-468 IAGACDGRII
+468 IVGKMQSVTTIT
-478 SCKNTATVFGK
+478 SCKNSGTVKANSF
-489 EAGGIAGRNSTAKA
+489 AGGISGSMGSSLY
-503 IIYGCYNEGIIETNG
+503 IFGCYNEGAIIGNN
-518 GSAGGIYGKDDD
+518 AGGISVPGNAK
-530 FEFDI
+530 I
-535 KGCYNIGTVRSSS
+535 SGCYNIGTVTGTGAS
-548 GGGELGAITSYWGD
+548 GAIAL
-562 NSASYSMA
+562 SAA
-570 SCYVKE
+570 SVLECYVKAKIGTDSGGE
-576 KYALFHATEE
+576 T
-586 AVFGSSD
+586 VFSD
-593 WPTSTNNTVWYADPS
+593 GAWPTSTNGAVWFAAPD

-614 AGSDGVPTGNYKFW
+614 KSASDEPTGDYKFW

>member
-1 MKTRNLL
+1 MKTRHLL

-14 MAILIASC
+14 VAILIASC

-57 VPGYKLE
+57 VTGHKLE

-130 PLTAEDQCQ
+130 PLTADDQCQ

-150 DEALTHTVVM
+150 DEALTQTVVM

-191 FNVLDNTVTDNTG
+191 FNVLDNTVTTTG
-204 GVNGDANFDITSFSS
+204 GVSGDADFEITSFSS
-219 TPGADGKY
+219 TPDADGKY
-227 IYQSAYFLASAD
+227 ICQSAYFLASAN

-255 APGTP
+255 APGAV

-266 NNVPTKKNVRTNVLM
+266 NNAPTKKNVRTNVLM

-325 SGGDGSQATPYIIGS
+325 SGGDGSQANPYIIGS
-340 ATDFAQFAKNIAN
+340 ATDLAQLTVNMAN
-353 STYTNDK
+353 SVNYNAN
-360 YFKLDVDIN
+360 YFKLDVDID
-369 LNDKPWT
+369 LNNHPWT
-376 PTEEFRGAFDGQ
+376 PIALDGMAIGAFDGQ
-388 HHKITGLK
+388 HHKITGLN
-396 VSVAGDYVG
+396 VDIATGSVGVG
-405 LFGRISNRPSSGISN
+405 LFGKVRSGVSN
-420 LHVSGDV
+420 LHVSGTV
-427 ENTASEE
+427 
-434 YGFKTTGGICGTNY
+434 KTTGSGSYAGGICGNLT
-448 GVITNCS
+448 GDGSSVAVLANCS
-455 FSGSVRGAERVGG
+455 FTGSVEGVSSAGG
-468 IAGACDGRII
+468 IVGKMQSVTTIT
-478 SCKNTATVFGK
+478 SCKNSGTVKANSF
-489 EAGGIAGRNSTAKA
+489 AGGISGSMGSSLY
-503 IIYGCYNEGIIETNG
+503 IFGCYNEGAIIGNN
-518 GSAGGIYGKDDD
+518 AGGISVPGNAK
-530 FEFDI
+530 I
-535 KGCYNIGTVRSSS
+535 SGCYNIGTVTGTGAS
-548 GGGELGAITSYWGD
+548 GAIAL
-562 NSASYSMA
+562 SAA
-570 SCYVKE
+570 SVLECYVKAKIGTDSGGE
-576 KYALFHATEE
+576 T
-586 AVFGSSD
+586 VFSD
-593 WPTSTNNTVWYADPS
+593 GAWPTSTNGAVWFAAPD

-614 AGSDGVPTGNYKFW
+614 KSASDEPTGDYKFW

>member
-1 MKTRNLL
+1 

-43 TTDGQAQTRAAAPS
+43 TTDGQAQTRAPAPS
-57 VPGYKLE
+57 VTGYKLE

-74 SILSGYTQRVETGT
+74 NILPAYTQTVETGT
-88 FDVTLPLGVAY
+88 FNVTLPLGVAY

-106 YIPDAGGDNEFF
+106 YIPNSGGGSEFF

-130 PLTAEDQCQ
+130 ALTADDQCQ

-150 DEALTHTVVM
+150 DEALTKTVVM

-204 GVNGDANFDITSFSS
+204 GVNGDADFEITSFSAL
-219 TPGADGKY
+219 PGADGKY

-244 LNIALDTYITA
+244 LNIALNTYITA
-255 APGTP
+255 APGAV

-302 DINHKTVSTWDGSYP
+302 DINHKTVSIWDGSYP
-317 AVNTSATY
+317 AANTGAAF
-325 SGGDGSQATPYIIGS
+325 SGGDGSEATPYIIGS
-340 ATDFAQFAKNIAN
+340 ATDFAQFAKNTTSKN
-353 STYTNDK
+353 YRDT

-376 PTEEFRGAFDGQ
+376 PTKEFRGVFDGQ

-405 LFGRISNRPSSGISN
+405 LFGQLSNDGRLSN

-427 ENTASEE
+427 ENTALENYKSA
-434 YGFKTTGGICGTNY
+434 GGICGVHS

-455 FSGSVRGAERVGG
+455 FSGSVRGTGAVGG
-468 IAGACDGRII
+468 IAAQCNGKII
-478 SCKNTATVFGK
+478 SCKNTASVSGK
-489 EAGGIAGRNSTAKA
+489 EAGGIAGQESSA
-503 IIYGCYNEGIIETNG
+503 IPKIYGCYNEGSIDGEN
-518 GSAGGIYGKDDD
+518 AGGILGKNGGYGC
-530 FEFDI
+530 EI
-535 KGCYNIGTVRSSS
+535 KGCYNIGAIQSSS
-548 GGGELGAITSYWGD
+548 GGTFGAITSSTADG
-562 NSASYSMA
+562 SSVMA
-570 SCYVKE
+570 SCYVRE
-576 KYALFHATEE
+576 KYAAAHATEE
-586 AVFGSSD
+586 TVFGSSD

>member
-57 VPGYKLE
+57 VTGYKLE

-74 SILSGYTQRVETGT
+74 NILPAYTQTVETGT
-88 FDVTLPLGVAY
+88 FNVTLPLGVAY

-118 DTDDL
+118 ATDDL

-130 PLTAEDQCQ
+130 ALTAEDQCQ

-150 DEALTHTVVM
+150 DEALTKTVVM

-172 TQMTGYSKL
+172 TQMMGYSKL

-204 GVNGDANFDITSFSS
+204 GVNGDADFEITSFSAL
-219 TPGADGKY
+219 PGADGKY

-295 FADFDAT
+295 FADFDAP
-302 DINHKTVSTWDGSYP
+302 DINRKTVSTWDGTYP
-317 AVNTSATY
+317 AANTGATF
-325 SGGDGSQATPYIIGS
+325 SGGDGSEATPYIIGS
-340 ATDFAQFAKNIAN
+340 ATDFAQFAKNTTSKN
-353 STYTNDK
+353 YRDT

-376 PTEEFRGAFDGQ
+376 PTKEFRGVFDGQ

-405 LFGRISNRPSSGISN
+405 LFGQLSNDGRLSN

-427 ENTASEE
+427 ENTALENYKSA
-434 YGFKTTGGICGTNY
+434 GGICGVHS

-455 FSGSVRGAERVGG
+455 FSGSVRGTGAVGG
-468 IAGACDGRII
+468 IAAQCNGKII
-478 SCKNTATVFGK
+478 SCKNTASVSGK
-489 EAGGIAGRNSTAKA
+489 EAGGIAGQESSA
-503 IIYGCYNEGIIETNG
+503 IPKIYGCYNEGSIDGEN
-518 GSAGGIYGKDDD
+518 AGGILGKNGGYGC
-530 FEFDI
+530 EI
-535 KGCYNIGTVRSSS
+535 KGCYNIGAIQSSS
-548 GGGELGAITSYWGD
+548 GGTFGAITSSTADG
-562 NSASYSMA
+562 SSVMA
-570 SCYVKE
+570 SCYVRE
-576 KYALFHATEE
+576 KYAAAHATEE
-586 AVFGSSD
+586 TVFGSSD

-614 AGSDGVPTGNYKFW
+614 AGSGGVPTGDYKFW

>member
-1 MKTRNLL
+1 

-29 GMEVGGTKTLTFRL
+29 GMEAGGTKTLTFRL

-57 VPGYKLE
+57 VTGHKLQ

-74 SILSGYTQRVETGT
+74 SILPTYTQTVETGT

-106 YIPDAGGDNEFF
+106 YIPNAGGGSEFF

-130 PLTAEDQCQ
+130 ALTADDQCQ

-204 GVNGDANFDITSFSS
+204 GVNGDANFEITSFSS

-227 IYQSAYFLASAD
+227 ICQSAYFLASAD

-244 LNIALDTYITA
+244 LNIALNTYITA

-266 NNVPTKKNVRTNVLM
+266 NNVPAKKNVRTNVLM

-302 DINHKTVSTWDGSYP
+302 DINHKTVSIWDGSYP
-317 AVNTSATY
+317 AANTGAAF
-325 SGGDGSQATPYIIGS
+325 SGGDGSEATPYIIGS
-340 ATDFAQFAKNIAN
+340 ATDFAQFAKNTTSKN
-353 STYTNDK
+353 YRDT

-376 PTEEFRGAFDGQ
+376 PTGNFDGVFDGQ

-396 VSVAGDYVG
+396 VSVADVEVG
-405 LFGRISNRPSSGISN
+405 LFGQLSSTGRLSN

-427 ENTASEE
+427 ENTSSE
-434 YGFKTTGGICGTNY
+434 YFKFAGGICGWHD
-448 GVITNCS
+448 GVVTNCS
-455 FSGSVRGAERVGG
+455 FSGSVRGTGTVGG
-468 IAGACDGRII
+468 IAGSCNGKII
-478 SCKNTATVFGK
+478 SCKNTASVSGE
-489 EAGGIAGRNSTAKA
+489 EAGGIAGQESSA
-503 IIYGCYNEGIIETNG
+503 IPKIYGCYNEGAIDG
-518 GSAGGIYGKDDD
+518 GANAGGILGKNGGYGC
-530 FEFDI
+530 EI
-535 KGCYNIGTVRSSS
+535 KGCYNIGAIQSSS
-548 GGGELGAITSYWGD
+548 GGTLGAITSSAAAG
-562 NSASYSMA
+562 NSVMA

-576 KYALFHATEE
+576 KYAAAHATEE
-586 AVFGSSD
+586 TVFGASD

-634 NGGTPQYP
+634 NGGTPEYP

>member
-29 GMEVGGTKTLTFRL
+29 GMEAGGTKTLTFRL

-57 VPGYKLE
+57 VTGYKLE

-106 YIPDAGGDNEFF
+106 YIPNAGGGSEFF

-130 PLTAEDQCQ
+130 ALTADDQCQ

-204 GVNGDANFDITSFSS
+204 GVSGDANFDITNFSAS
-219 TPGADGKY
+219 PGADGKY
-227 IYQSAYFLASAD
+227 IYQSAYFLASVD

-244 LNIALDTYITA
+244 LNIALNTYITA

-302 DINHKTVSTWDGSYP
+302 DINHKTVSTWDGTYP
-317 AVNTSATY
+317 AVNTGATF
-325 SGGDGSQATPYIIGS
+325 SGGDGSEATPYIIGS
-340 ATDFAQFAKNIAN
+340 ATDFAQFAKNTTSKN
-353 STYTNDK
+353 YRDT

-376 PTEEFRGAFDGQ
+376 PTGNFDGVFDGQ

-396 VSVAGDYVG
+396 VSVADVEVG
-405 LFGRISNRPSSGISN
+405 LFGQLSSTGRLSN

-427 ENTASEE
+427 ENTSSE
-434 YGFKTTGGICGTNY
+434 YFKFAGGICGWHD
-448 GVITNCS
+448 GVVTNCS
-455 FSGSVRGAERVGG
+455 FSGSVRGTGTVGG
-468 IAGACDGRII
+468 IAGSCNGKII
-478 SCKNTATVFGK
+478 SCKNTASVSGE
-489 EAGGIAGRNSTAKA
+489 EAGGIAGQESSA
-503 IIYGCYNEGIIETNG
+503 IPKIYGCYNEGAIDG
-518 GSAGGIYGKDDD
+518 GANAGGILGKNGGYGC
-530 FEFDI
+530 EI
-535 KGCYNIGTVRSSS
+535 KGCYNIGAIQSSS
-548 GGGELGAITSYWGD
+548 GGTLGAITSSAAAG
-562 NSASYSMA
+562 NSVMA

-576 KYALFHATEE
+576 KYAAAHATEE
-586 AVFGSSD
+586 TVFGASD

-634 NGGTPQYP
+634 NGGTPEYP

>member
-14 MAILIASC
+14 MAILITSC

-57 VPGYKLE
+57 VTGHKLE

-74 SILSGYTQRVETGT
+74 SILPGYTQRVETGT

-106 YIPDAGGDNEFF
+106 YIPDAGGGSEFF

-130 PLTAEDQCQ
+130 ALTADDQCQ

-150 DEALTHTVVM
+150 DEALTQTVVM

-172 TQMTGYSKL
+172 TPMTGYSKL

-204 GVNGDANFDITSFSS
+204 GVNGDANFDITNFSAS
-219 TPGADGKY
+219 PGADGKY

-244 LNIALDTYITA
+244 LNIALNTYITA
-255 APGTP
+255 APGAV

-302 DINHKTVSTWDGSYP
+302 DINHKTVSIWDGSYP
-317 AVNTSATY
+317 AANTGAAF
-325 SGGDGSQATPYIIGS
+325 SGGDGSEATPYIIGS
-340 ATDFAQFAKNIAN
+340 ATDFAQFAENTRN
-353 STYTNDK
+353 NFQNYEFT

-369 LNDKPWT
+369 LNDKPWK
-376 PTEEFRGAFDGQ
+376 PTKEFRGVFDGQ

-396 VSVAGDYVG
+396 VSVADEQVG
-405 LFGRISNRPSSGISN
+405 LFGQLSRTGRLSN

-427 ENTASEE
+427 ENTSSTVYYAA
-434 YGFKTTGGICGTNY
+434 GGICGWHE

-455 FSGSVRGAERVGG
+455 FSGSVRGTGTVGG
-468 IAGACDGRII
+468 IAGSCNGKII
-478 SCKNTATVFGK
+478 SCKNTASVSGK
-489 EAGGIAGRNSTAKA
+489 EAGGIAGREFSA
-503 IIYGCYNEGIIETNG
+503 IPKIYGCYNEGAIDGEY
-518 GSAGGIYGKDDD
+518 AGGILGKNDGYGC
-530 FEFDI
+530 EI
-535 KGCYNIGTVRSSS
+535 KGCYNIGAIQSSS
-548 GGGELGAITSYWGD
+548 GGTFGAITSSTAD
-562 NSASYSMA
+562 DSSIMA

-576 KYALFHATEE
+576 KYAAAHATEE
-586 AVFGSSD
+586 TVFGSSD

-614 AGSDGVPTGNYKFW
+614 AGSGGVPTGDYKFW

-634 NGGTPQYP
+634 NGGTPEYP

>member
-1 MKTRNLL
+1 

-14 MAILIASC
+14 VAILIASC

-29 GMEVGGTKTLTFRL
+29 GMEAGGTKTLTFRL
-43 TTDGQAQTRAAAPS
+43 TTDGQAQTRAAAPT
-57 VPGYKLE
+57 VTGHKLQ

-74 SILSGYTQRVETGT
+74 TLIPGYTQTVETGI
-88 FDVTLPLGVAY
+88 FNVTLPLGVAY

-118 DTDDL
+118 DTADL

-130 PLTAEDQCQ
+130 ALTADDKCQ

-172 TQMTGYSKL
+172 TQMAGYSKL

-191 FNVLDNTVTDNTG
+191 FNVQDNTVTAAG
-204 GVNGDANFDITSFSS
+204 GVSGNANFEIIDFTVS
-219 TPGADGKY
+219 PGADGKY

-239 GAGSM
+239 GTGSM
-244 LNIALDTYITA
+244 LDIALNTYITA
-255 APGTP
+255 APGAP

-295 FADFDAT
+295 FADFDT
-302 DINHKTVSTWDGSYP
+302 PDINRRTVSTWDGTYP

-325 SGGDGSQATPYIIGS
+325 SGGDGTQANPYIIGS
-340 ATDFAQFAKNIAN
+340 ATDFAQFAKNTTSKN
-353 STYTNDK
+353 YNDT

-369 LNDKPWT
+369 LNNQPWT
-376 PTEEFRGAFDGQ
+376 PIALTGLPFGTFDGQ
-388 HHKITGLK
+388 HHKITGLN
-396 VSVAGDYVG
+396 VDNSTNSAAVG
-405 LFGRISNRPSSGISN
+405 LFGKVSGGVSN
-420 LHVSGDV
+420 LHVSGTV
-427 ENTASEE
+427 KATGTSSYA
-434 YGFKTTGGICGTNY
+434 GGICGASVS
-448 GVITNCS
+448 GSSSCVLANCS
-455 FSGSVRGAERVGG
+455 FAGSVEGG
-468 IAGACDGRII
+468 TAAGGMIGNLQAITVI
-478 SCKNTATVFGK
+478 TSCKNSGTVT
-489 EAGGIAGRNSTAKA
+489 AGGFAGGMCGKATANLSVF
-503 IIYGCYNEGIIETNG
+503 GCYNEGTITANN
-518 GSAGGIYGKDDD
+518 AGGVSAPGNATIS
-530 FEFDI
+530 
-535 KGCYNIGTVRSSS
+535 GCYNIGTVSGSSTS
-548 GGGELGAITSYWGD
+548 GAITPGATSV
-562 NSASYSMA
+562 SE
-570 SCYVKE
+570 CYVKE
-576 KYALFHATEE
+576 IIGTDSGSETA
-586 AVFGSSD
+586 FGD
-593 WPTSTNNTVWYADPS
+593 GAWPTSTSGSVWLAAPD

-614 AGSDGVPTGNYKFW
+614 AGANGVPTGNYKFW

-634 NGGTPQYP
+634 NGGTPQHP

>member
-1 MKTRNLL
+1 MKTRHLL

-14 MAILIASC
+14 VAILIASC

-57 VPGYKLE
+57 VTGHKLQ

-74 SILSGYTQRVETGT
+74 NIISGYTQTVETGT
-88 FDVTLPLGVAY
+88 FNVTLPLGVAY

-118 DTDDL
+118 DTADL

-130 PLTAEDQCQ
+130 PLTADDQCQ

-172 TQMTGYSKL
+172 TQMAGYSKL

-191 FNVLDNTVTDNTG
+191 FNVQDNTVTAAG
-204 GVNGDANFDITSFSS
+204 GVSGNANFEIIDFTVS
-219 TPGADGKY
+219 PGADGKY

-239 GAGSM
+239 GTGSM
-244 LNIALDTYITA
+244 LNIALNTYITA
-255 APGTP
+255 APGAV

-295 FADFDAT
+295 FADFDAP
-302 DINHKTVSTWDGSYP
+302 DINHRPPSTWNGVSP
-317 AVNTSATY
+317 ASNPSTTF
-325 SGGDGSQATPYIIGS
+325 SGGDGTQTTPYIIGS
-340 ATDFAQFAKNIAN
+340 ATDLAQLAVNTAN
-353 STYTNDK
+353 GVNYGDK
-360 YFKLDVDIN
+360 FFKLGVDID
-369 LNDKPWT
+369 LNNQPWT
-376 PTEEFRGAFDGQ
+376 PIALTGLPLGTFDGQ
-388 HHKITGLK
+388 HHKITGLN
-396 VSVAGDYVG
+396 VDNSTNRAAVG
-405 LFGRISNRPSSGISN
+405 LFGKVTGGVSN
-420 LHVSGDV
+420 LHVSGTV
-427 ENTASEE
+427 KATGTSSYA
-434 YGFKTTGGICGTNY
+434 GGICGASVN
-448 GVITNCS
+448 GGSSCVLANCS
-455 FSGSVRGAERVGG
+455 FAGSVEGISAAGG
-468 IAGACDGRII
+468 IIGNLQGITVI
-478 SCKNTATVFGK
+478 TSCKNSGTVT
-489 EAGGIAGRNSTAKA
+489 AGGSAGGMCGRAGANL
-503 IIYGCYNEGIIETNG
+503 YVFGCYNEGTITANN
-518 GSAGGIYGKDDD
+518 AGGVSAPGNVTIS
-530 FEFDI
+530 
-535 KGCYNIGTVRSSS
+535 GCYNIGTVS
-548 GGGELGAITSYWGD
+548 GTSTSGAITSIAT
-562 NSASYSMA
+562 SVSE
-570 SCYVKE
+570 CYVKAKIGTDSGGE
-576 KYALFHATEE
+576 T
-586 AVFGSSD
+586 VFGD
-593 WPTSTNNTVWYADPS
+593 GAWPTSTSDSVWLAAPN

-614 AGSDGVPTGNYKFW
+614 AGANGVPTGDYKFW

-634 NGGTPQYP
+634 NGGTPQHP

>member
-1 MKTRNLL
+1 

-14 MAILIASC
+14 VAILIASC

-43 TTDGQAQTRAAAPS
+43 TTDGQAQTRAAAPT
-57 VPGYKLE
+57 VTGHKLQ

-74 SILSGYTQRVETGT
+74 TLIPGYTQTVETGI
-88 FDVTLPLGVAY
+88 FNVTLPLGVAY

-118 DTDDL
+118 DTADL

-130 PLTAEDQCQ
+130 ALTAEDKCQ

-172 TQMTGYSKL
+172 TQMAGYSKL

-191 FNVLDNTVTDNTG
+191 FNVQDNTVTAAG
-204 GVNGDANFDITSFSS
+204 GVSGNANFEIIDFTVS
-219 TPGADGKY
+219 PGADGKY

-239 GAGSM
+239 GTGSM
-244 LNIALDTYITA
+244 LDIALNTYITA
-255 APGTP
+255 APGAP

-295 FADFDAT
+295 FADFDT
-302 DINHKTVSTWDGSYP
+302 PDINRRTVSTWDGTYP

-325 SGGDGSQATPYIIGS
+325 SGGDGTQANPYIIGS
-340 ATDFAQFAKNIAN
+340 ATDFAQFAKNTTSKN
-353 STYTNDK
+353 YNDT

-369 LNDKPWT
+369 LNNQPWT
-376 PTEEFRGAFDGQ
+376 PIALTGLPFGTFDGQ
-388 HHKITGLK
+388 HHKITGLN
-396 VSVAGDYVG
+396 VDNSTNSAAVG
-405 LFGRISNRPSSGISN
+405 LFGKVSGGVSN
-420 LHVSGDV
+420 LHVSGTV
-427 ENTASEE
+427 KATGTSSYA
-434 YGFKTTGGICGTNY
+434 GGICGASVS
-448 GVITNCS
+448 GSSSCVLANCS
-455 FSGSVRGAERVGG
+455 FAGSVEGG
-468 IAGACDGRII
+468 TAAGGMIGNLQAITVI
-478 SCKNTATVFGK
+478 TSCKNSGTVT
-489 EAGGIAGRNSTAKA
+489 AGGFAGGMCGKATANLSVF
-503 IIYGCYNEGIIETNG
+503 GCYNEGTITANN
-518 GSAGGIYGKDDD
+518 AGGVSAPGNATIS
-530 FEFDI
+530 
-535 KGCYNIGTVRSSS
+535 GCYNIGTVSGSSTS
-548 GGGELGAITSYWGD
+548 GAITPGATSV
-562 NSASYSMA
+562 SE
-570 SCYVKE
+570 CYVKE
-576 KYALFHATEE
+576 IIGTDSGSETA
-586 AVFGSSD
+586 FGD
-593 WPTSTNNTVWYADPS
+593 GAWPTSTSGSVWLAAPD

-614 AGSDGVPTGNYKFW
+614 AGANGVPTGNYKFW

-634 NGGTPQYP
+634 NGGTPQHP

>member
-43 TTDGQAQTRAAAPS
+43 TTDGQAQTRAPAPS
-57 VPGYKLE
+57 VTGYKLE

-74 SILSGYTQRVETGT
+74 NILPTYTQTVETGT
-88 FDVTLPLGVAY
+88 FNVTLPLGVAY

-106 YIPDAGGDNEFF
+106 YIPNSGGGSEFF

-130 PLTAEDQCQ
+130 ALTADDQCQ

-204 GVNGDANFDITSFSS
+204 GVNGDADFEITSFSAL
-219 TPGADGKY
+219 PGADGKY

-295 FADFDAT
+295 FADFDAP
-302 DINHKTVSTWDGSYP
+302 DINRKTVSTWDGTYP
-317 AVNTSATY
+317 AANTGATF
-325 SGGDGSQATPYIIGS
+325 SGGDGSEATPYIIGS
-340 ATDFAQFAKNIAN
+340 ATDFAQFAKNTTSKN
-353 STYTNDK
+353 YRDT

-376 PTEEFRGAFDGQ
+376 PTKEFRGVFDGQ

-405 LFGRISNRPSSGISN
+405 LFGQLSNDGRLSN

-427 ENTASEE
+427 ENTALENYKSA
-434 YGFKTTGGICGTNY
+434 GGICGVHS

-455 FSGSVRGAERVGG
+455 FSGSVRGTGAVGG
-468 IAGACDGRII
+468 IAAQCNGKII
-478 SCKNTATVFGK
+478 SCKNTASVSGK
-489 EAGGIAGRNSTAKA
+489 EAGGIAGQESSA
-503 IIYGCYNEGIIETNG
+503 IPKIYGCYNEGSIDGEN
-518 GSAGGIYGKDDD
+518 AGGILGKNGGYGC
-530 FEFDI
+530 EI
-535 KGCYNIGTVRSSS
+535 KGCYNIGAIQSSS
-548 GGGELGAITSYWGD
+548 GGTFGAITSSTADG
-562 NSASYSMA
+562 SSVMA
-570 SCYVKE
+570 SCYVRE
-576 KYALFHATEE
+576 KYAAAHATEE
-586 AVFGSSD
+586 TVFGSSD

>member
-8 MSLIAL
+8 VSLIAL

-43 TTDGQAQTRAAAPS
+43 TTDGQAQTRAAAPI
-57 VPGYKLE
+57 VTGHKLQ

-74 SILSGYTQRVETGT
+74 SILPSFTQTVETGT
-88 FDVTLPLGVAY
+88 FNVTLPLGVAY

-118 DTDDL
+118 DTADL

-130 PLTAEDQCQ
+130 PLTADDKCQ

-172 TQMTGYSKL
+172 TQMAGYSKL

-191 FNVLDNTVTDNTG
+191 FNVQDNTVTAAG
-204 GVNGDANFDITSFSS
+204 GVSGNASFEIIDFTVS
-219 TPGADGKY
+219 PGADGKY

-239 GAGSM
+239 GTGSM
-244 LNIALDTYITA
+244 LDIALNTYITA
-255 APGTP
+255 APGAV

-295 FADFDAT
+295 FADFDAP
-302 DINHKTVSTWDGSYP
+302 DVNHKTVSTWDGTYP
-317 AVNTSATY
+317 AANTSATF
-325 SGGDGSQATPYIIGS
+325 SGGDGSQANPYIIGS
-340 ATDFAQFAKNIAN
+340 ATDFAQFAKNTTSKN
-353 STYTNDK
+353 YYNT

-369 LNDKPWT
+369 LNNKPWT
-376 PTEEFRGAFDGQ
+376 PTGSFAGAFDGQ

-396 VSVAGDYVG
+396 VSIADSYVG
-405 LFGRISNRPSSGISN
+405 LFSQIDARSGPNASLSN

-427 ENTASEE
+427 ENTKSE
-434 YGFKTTGGICGTNY
+434 YDCAGGICGDNAT
-448 GVITNCS
+448 GVIANCS
-455 FSGSVRGAERVGG
+455 FSGSVRGVGMVGG
-468 IAGACDGRII
+468 IAGECNGKII
-478 SCKNTATVFGK
+478 SCKSTASVFGK
-489 EAGGIAGRNSTAKA
+489 HAGGIAGKNSSGKCS
-503 IIYGCYNEGIIETNG
+503 IYGCYNEGTIETDG
-518 GSAGGIYGKDDD
+518 GNAGGIYGKDDGFD
-530 FEFDI
+530 FDI
-535 KGCYNIGTVRSSS
+535 KGCYNIGTVQGKQ
-548 GGGELGAITSYWGD
+548 GGG
-562 NSASYSMA
+562 
-570 SCYVKE
+570 
-576 KYALFHATEE
+576 
-586 AVFGSSD
+586 
-593 WPTSTNNTVWYADPS
+593 
-608 NDGTYT
+608 
-614 AGSDGVPTGNYKFW
+614 
-628 KSLGSW
+628 GSW
-634 NGGTPQYP
+634 SYYFFFC
-642 KLWWEE
+642 KR